1 MRGSETEQEGTHAM
15 NGVYSDNTIQ
25 GRDNVRQQTGVRK
38 VTCPVQGR
46 MQRTVTTKRKGKLS
60 CGTQRCG

>member
-1 MRGSETEQEGTHAM
+1 M